1 MVTFYKELGYVNHS
15 VLYLVL
21 ESAWFC
27 TLALASRILNGCQ
40 WEFLLRMHLEEYPR
54 RQENWFSSSCIG
66 FICQEDFL
74 KWKEK
79 IELDSRSFFR
89 LRSASEK
96 VGVKFSY
103 YVCHRSG
110 YSKPK
115 LNRVRHMKASG
126 SVRCGCTCPAVIN
139 VSTHTV
145 EEAKEI
151 TVQYQSVHVGHDM
164 EVGKLNLSKAEKSSL
179 ASSLC
184 LGIPM
189 ATILDKKRERN
200 IHLQRDLD
208 YLHEKSS

>member
-1 MVTFYKELGYVNHS
+1 MRKILPEDVVISKNQVCGLCKETFHTIVNLHEYLQKKHDVKLNFSNQTFYSE
-15 VLYLVL
+15 
-21 ESAWFC
+21 
-27 TLALASRILNGCQ
+27 
-40 WEFLLRMHLEEYPR
+40 
-54 RQENWFSSSCIG
+54 
-66 FICQEDFL
+66 EDFL

-96 VGVKFSY
+96 VGWYGDRTRDQAS
-103 YVCHRSG
+103 HDPIPIPLG
-110 YSKPK
+110 YRGP
-115 LNRVRHMKASG
+115 
-126 SVRCGCTCPAVIN
+126 
-139 VSTHTV
+139 HTV

-189 ATILDKKRERN
+189 ATILDKASEEYSPTKRFGLTTRKDLHN
-200 IHLQRDLD
+200 ICRDKQIGKK
-208 YLHEKSS
+208 KSYSAYR